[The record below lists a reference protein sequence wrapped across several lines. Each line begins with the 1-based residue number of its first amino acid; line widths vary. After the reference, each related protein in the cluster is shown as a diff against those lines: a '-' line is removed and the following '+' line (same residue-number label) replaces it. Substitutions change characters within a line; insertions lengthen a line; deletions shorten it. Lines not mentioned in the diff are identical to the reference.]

1 MSWFGMEANDPEI
14 ARATRYIKDDKYI
27 ANVFGVSSKR
37 VRSVRLKDMERNK
50 HKDKPLDG
58 KIHMEPLS
66 FFKDEEHEKKM
77 ERGST
82 MLRNAVLTLILTRGS
97 HAAS

>member
-14 ARATRYIKDDKYI
+14 ARTTRYIKDDKYI
-27 ANVFGVSSKR
+27 ANVFGVSAER
-37 VRSVRLKDMERNK
+37 VRRVRLKDMERNK

-58 KIHMEPLS
+58 KIHMEPIS
-66 FFKDEEHEKKM
+66 FLKDEEHEKKM

>member
-1 MSWFGMEANDPEI
+1 MSWYGMEANDYEI
-14 ARATRYIKDDKYI
+14 ARTTRYIKDDKYI
-27 ANVFGVSSKR
+27 ANAFGVSSER
-37 VRSVRLKDMERNK
+37 VRRVRLKEIERNK

-58 KIHMEPLS
+58 KIYMEPLS
-66 FFKDEEHEKKM
+66 FAKDEEHEKKM

-82 MLRNAVLTLILTRGS
+82 MLRDAVLTLILTREN